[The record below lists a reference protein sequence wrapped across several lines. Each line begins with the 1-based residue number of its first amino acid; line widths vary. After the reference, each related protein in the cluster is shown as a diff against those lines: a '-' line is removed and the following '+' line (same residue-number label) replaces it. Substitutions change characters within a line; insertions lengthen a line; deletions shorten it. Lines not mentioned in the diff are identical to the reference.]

1 MRCHFLGTLINND
14 GATVSAW
21 IPIVDQVLLMANIF
35 LTYIAGVIPAEKVLS
50 SSRNRISTDYALPG
64 DTTLSGRSTENDEE
78 LNLKLPWDIVEEKLV
93 DALNAIEHGDNFGS
107 RFVNSEQD
115 QAMRPLSLDA
125 VAVGPRFRLLWAS
138 FQWLK
143 KEAGTVYIVDNISGR
158 SGKVSMNDWSTFFS
172 DVIQKSLN
180 PVCMDWLE
188 KELRLK
194 GIKPDKLE
202 LRSLMVEKLM
212 GEDTILRNIRNSGKE
227 GLYGEL
233 AQFLIF
239 GSPRSWHGE
248 RLIIDRVETNGLEDW
263 TDMPSEDLCTAHG
276 CLCWWSLR
284 CLIFLTVLSLHSRRD
299 SCYYDSSLF
308 TQHGVAILEDL
319 VITLADGIVSVYLE
333 LISIDVSLGRNRK
346 TTVTRKCIGRP
357 TSIEDR
363 KDTWELQRRSFTDV
377 KMAFHKAET
386 KNIFEEGLKSPTLV
400 ALDQWLHQN
409 MEAVVSMY
417 EDRFDLR
424 TLQSQVTEGGSKM
437 EAENFSWWK
446 KLMLGKSKSVLSPFC
461 YVVIDHVSVTVKR
474 TKELRALT
482 GWRYYFSLFLELT
495 DITMPL
501 IKTIFAKVSDAI
513 SFFLVCLIG
522 RSLGLIYTGIRQS
535 LQWKS

>member
-64 DTTLSGRSTENDEE
+64 DTTHFLVDIFYRSTENDEE

-125 VAVGPRFRLLWAS
+125 VA
-138 FQWLK
+138 
-143 KEAGTVYIVDNISGR
+143 VDNISGR

-239 GSPRSWHGE
+239 GSPR
-248 RLIIDRVETNGLEDW
+248 
-263 TDMPSEDLCTAHG
+263 
-276 CLCWWSLR
+276 
-284 CLIFLTVLSLHSRRD
+284 RD

-333 LISIDVSLGRNRK
+333 LISIDGIVLILHSVVCTLLPSHIYTLASSSLGALDEHPK
-346 TTVTRKCIGRP
+346 FQVLDSDKC
-357 TSIEDR
+357 E
-363 KDTWELQRRSFTDV
+363 ELGAD
-377 KMAFHKAET
+377 
-386 KNIFEEGLKSPTLV
+386 V

>member
-1 MRCHFLGTLINND
+1 MAGCAAIPLHITVHLHRNCVSNGCFLPHSSYSIIQRRCSLQSSRVARLSWNSCKFSSLCARNPIVNSSHKYSSMRCHCLRTSINND

-35 LTYIAGVIPAEKVLS
+35 LTYIAGVIPVEKVLS

-64 DTTLSGRSTENDEE
+64 DTTLSGRSTENNEE
-78 LNLKLPWDIVEEKLV
+78 LNLKLPWDIVEEKLM

-143 KEAGTVYIVDNISGR
+143 KEVDNISGR

-239 GSPRSWHGE
+239 GSPR
-248 RLIIDRVETNGLEDW
+248 
-263 TDMPSEDLCTAHG
+263 
-276 CLCWWSLR
+276 
-284 CLIFLTVLSLHSRRD
+284 RD
-299 SCYYDSSLF
+299 CCYYDSSLF
-308 TQHGVAILEDL
+308 TQHGVTILEDL

-333 LISIDVSLGRNRK
+333 LISIDGNMSNEINNGLMLC
-346 TTVTRKCIGRP
+346 TLSTRK
-357 TSIEDR
+357 
-363 KDTWELQRRSFTDV
+363 LQKLRN
-377 KMAFHKAET
+377 E
-386 KNIFEEGLKSPTLV
+386 V

-424 TLQSQVTEGGSKM
+424 TLQSQVTEGGSKV

-446 KLMLGKSKSVLSPFC
+446 KLMLGKSKSVSSPFR

-482 GWRYYFSLFLELT
+482 GWRYYFSLFLELA